1 MTHYKVYDVNFNV
14 HHEKKK
20 LNRNVHNT
28 VRSSLYYET
37 FDFESKLLQYKKG
50 PHTKFFFKW

>member
-20 LNRNVHNT
+20 FYSYVHKI

-37 FDFESKLLQYKKG
+37 SDFQSKLLQYKKG